1 MVVDSL
7 SLSSPSDS
15 FIDLI
20 ANLARER
27 ERDDRQS
34 MISSDS
40 SVVVNEFE
48 QKYQDDYINKQR
60 DQTLSWLYYLS
71 LDPTTSLMIR
81 DESIYLLDQELIHQI
96 ERKLANRS
104 QVIANTISLVDLFNL
119 ALGITNNTK
128 VTDALI
134 SIIHSIIS
142 LGTRFGNL
150 YPEMKKATTESDLDS
165 FQRDTALRIFE
176 RCWQPFLDMYD
187 RKFLHLLSGYLT
199 ETSLSEF
206 KQRIV
211 NLIDQIV
218 KCQNEQYSSS
228 PFNSF
233 FQIISEIWDH
243 NYNRLHPDPKV
254 LVNRMVSDLGSVG
267 PIFDKEKEVPN
278 SLDVIKLM
286 HPTTHPYLS
295 ERVFPILL
303 NLFSTIGFTSMA
315 RLYNYFSSI
324 GKCVGWRY
332 FKKYFIQFIHYFKRL
347 SVPSV
352 QRVELV
358 PLILET
364 IMDMGV
370 SNTSIFIPI
379 ILKTTCRD
387 NDFSVIDKIPSTLFK
402 HIVPYLDGLLDGLLK
417 RFTITDRPTPT
428 TLASILEVVVAK
440 QGATLRNQDIFHRCT
455 VQELKFCERVGLQGR
470 GKFKMIKDMIKA
482 IKVVPLPIARE
493 LIAICDRIDQ
503 KMYTKWID
511 MYELPLDSFN
521 ENFGDPSYFNEY
533 GIEPVRD
540 TMTENQ
546 QITLDIIAS
555 VDCQKELSVQLQV
568 LLSNAHSKLEYIL
581 RADIT
586 TASVVKV
593 THSLPLAVAQW
604 YILCDYHGAAKGEGV
619 RGETEATKMY
629 YKQLIPAYAKY
640 FFGLL
645 LKPPKVDSP
654 ELAYP
659 FWKIVILIYNES
671 IEKNNNQQQQQQH
684 LKELYQLIDHHI
696 MRSNRLFN
704 ITESMTNRFTK
715 LMTSSLDTI
724 ISIQSN
730 QPINMNS
737 DNRFQ
742 NIQINPN
749 FKEDIKIQFPLLLND
764 T

>member
-7 SLSSPSDS
+7 SILSPSDS

-34 MISSDS
+34 TSTRSDSSS
-40 SVVVNEFE
+40 SVVVLNEFE
-48 QKYQDDYINKQR
+48 QKYQDDYIHKQR
-60 DQTLSWLYYLS
+60 DQTLSWLYHLS

-81 DESIYLLDQELIHQI
+81 NESIYLLDQELIHQI

-142 LGTRFGNL
+142 LDKFGKL
-150 YPEMKKATTESDLDS
+150 YPEMKKATESDDP
-165 FQRDTALRIFE
+165 FQRDLTLKVLE
-176 RCWQPFLDMYD
+176 KCWQPFLENVNYK
-187 RKFLHLLSGYLT
+187 KFLRLLYVYLT
-199 ETSLSEF
+199 ETSTPAF

-211 NLIDQIV
+211 NLIDHIAKSQTEV
-218 KCQNEQYSSS
+218 YLVS
-228 PFNSF
+228 PFKFF
-233 FQIISEIWDH
+233 FQIILEMWDH
-243 NYNRLHPDPKV
+243 NHDRHPDTKV
-254 LVNRMVSDLGSVG
+254 LVNRLVSDLGSVG
-267 PIFDKEKEVPN
+267 KIFDEKMVPN
-278 SLDVIKLM
+278 SLDVIRLM

-295 ERVFPILL
+295 ERVFPILM
-303 NLFSTIGFTSMA
+303 NLFSKVEFTSLA
-315 RLYNYFSSI
+315 PSYSYFSSI

-347 SVPSV
+347 IVPLV

-364 IMDMGV
+364 IMDMDV

-387 NDFSVIDKIPSTLFK
+387 NDFSVVDKIPPTLFK

-428 TLASILEVVVAK
+428 TLANILEIVVAK
-440 QGATLRNQDIFHRCT
+440 QGATLRNQDIFHRYT
-455 VQELKFCERVGLQGR
+455 VQELTFCERVGVQGR
-470 GKFKMIKDMIKA
+470 GRFKMIKDMIKA
-482 IKVVPLPIARE
+482 IKVVPLPIAQE
-493 LIAICDRIDQ
+493 LIAICGRIDQ

-521 ENFGDPSYFNEY
+521 ENFGEPGYFNEY
-533 GIEPVRD
+533 RIEPVRD
-540 TMTENQ
+540 TMIENQ
-546 QITLDIIAS
+546 QTMYIVAS
-555 VDCQKELSVQLQV
+555 VAAGDRQKELSVQWQV

-593 THSLPLAVAQW
+593 AHSLRLALVQW

-629 YKQLIPAYAKY
+629 YKQLIPAYAK
-640 FFGLL
+640 FFSCLL
-645 LKPPKVDSP
+645 IKSQAELSP
-654 ELAYP
+654 ELACP

-671 IEKNNNQQQQQQH
+671 IEKNNNQQQQH
-684 LKELYQLIDHHI
+684 LKE
-696 MRSNRLFN
+696 F
-704 ITESMTNRFTK
+704 
-715 LMTSSLDTI
+715 
-724 ISIQSN
+724 
-730 QPINMNS
+730 

-749 FKEDIKIQFPLLLND
+749 FKEDIKTQFPLLLND
-764 T
+764 NK